1 MASKAP
7 ISNLHFPIRFSAVNA
22 PVLKCFAPSVSRR
35 YASGLSK
42 TTSKTQVQVKKKKK
56 QRSEYKNQSLRDGL
70 QFSLCDAM
78 R

>member
-42 TTSKTQVQVKKKKK
+42 TTSKTQVQAKKKKK
-56 QRSEYKNQSLRDGL
+56 QRSEYRNQSLRDGL

>member
-7 ISNLHFPIRFSAVNA
+7 INYLHSPIRFSAVNA
-22 PVLKCFAPSVSRR
+22 PVLKCFAPSLSCR

-42 TTSKTQVQVKKKKK
+42 TTAKVQEQSKKKKK
-56 QRSEYKNQSLRDGL
+56 QRKEFKNQNLRDGL